1 MRQAEQS
8 VKFNL
13 VIAALGVL
21 SLLTAGSALAQSLS
35 IEPITWNVIGL
46 DSNSPLSGPYR
57 FPIGARVCNTG
68 GSTASNVQATFTW
81 DSANSYINLRPG
93 TAGSGTPGA
102 PAGLPVPPTV
112 IDLPS
117 TNPDTCT
124 DFYFEGEVERV
135 AAAYDTTRR
144 YHITATANGGL
155 SVATA
160 TPRELYVEHLISQS
174 RNSVSDIQLSTTGA
188 VGSYTTIPAGG
199 TMTLMVGQEYWIKLV
214 GSTATNGYEQIETF
228 INFPN
233 TIFQVLSVD
242 TTYTAESSSNM
253 SPPYDRLYGDGCVW
267 ESNPQSP
274 NYRSCLSTGKA
285 GGNIT
290 VTYKVKVLSVPSTN
304 PEALTSLIYDFS
316 GSSYHYNADYGVSTR
331 YARIVNASIEK
342 SFSPK
347 SINPNTTPAGTS
359 TLTFT
364 ITNPGSAPITN
375 VQFTDSLPTNGGAGQ
390 MRITSSTVTFS
401 GFTVNPSPSSLTVG
415 QTSLTFTGATVPALG
430 TATIAVTVTVNA
442 TGTYNNDSENLFI
455 NSPAIDTG
463 DDARDTLVATD
474 RPPGPS
480 TCGTT
485 STLATWTMP
494 TTGQGSGGPPP
505 PYTTRASDVAATDQA
520 AGLTAAGSQSIVAGD
535 TGQTNAWQIADAW
548 PELAPTGAGAPYF
561 QFSLDTSNYGGVGI
575 VFDYDMQPPGGWASG
590 GSANHIYVYSST
602 DGTNYSL
609 AGSFVAT
616 KNGWLTGTRIQA
628 STTGVSVTYFRITAD
643 SRAKNAT
650 TAQLKLDNVTID
662 GCPRPRLPKLS
673 KVFSPTSICTNPTSS
688 EYSTLTFTVKN
699 TDAPGAATALTGVGF
714 ADTLPT
720 GLVID
725 STSTNPPTVSC
736 SAGSLTGATISAA
749 PGTTSISMSGGTL
762 GASSNCTFSVRVRGT
777 VAGSY
782 TNTSGSITSTDTGP
796 NTSSEGT
803 GTASLTAVAQPVI
816 NKTFGTTNLITGQ
829 TTSLTFSITN
839 PNSATDLTGVG
850 FTDTLPSGLVVAT
863 PNGLLGGCGGGT
875 ITATAG
881 SDSVSLSVAT
891 LTKGSS
897 CTFSV
902 NVTGST
908 VGTKDNDVQVTSTNG
923 CTGNTA
929 EASVLVR
936 NQTPKL
942 SLLKQVAAAAG
953 GPWYDTAVIPTG
965 NEVYYRFTVENTGDV
980 ALSNVNITDNPL
992 GALTACNV
1000 TSLPTADADDDDHIS
1015 TCIVGPV
1022 TALAGRRVNT
1032 AQAHANSGAVNSNED
1047 SAAYQ
1052 NYNFGHVPSAYL
1064 NMNLLADGGAYHLN
1078 GDGTD
1083 DTYFGA
1089 SYTSNAA
1096 DGINTSSYTPKATD
1110 DGVTWT
1116 PGVTWS
1122 VATGGSIN
1130 VSVVCGSAQCYMNG
1144 WIDWNR
1150 DNDFNDAGE
1159 QIFSNRTVNDGTVT
1173 LTFSIPAG
1181 TSMDGTYYA
1190 RFRLYPTLPTS
1201 PLPNGQAG
1209 TSVIPLEG
1217 EIEDPF
1223 FYLSGGVV
1231 TPVTLGQV
1239 SVQRRGRG
1247 LQVDWTTETEA
1258 ANVGFNL
1265 IGIRGHEE
1273 VPLTEE
1279 LIPGAL
1285 DALEPQSYGV
1295 WVDDPGLQAV
1305 LIEEVDTHGKVRRHG
1320 PFAVDTTA
1328 GGPPDKHPIDWP
1340 VIQRE
1345 QARLTAERDAK
1356 LPPPQARAR
1365 LLVTRDGIVRVTA
1378 EALTAAGFSFDGQ
1391 KADSLAVLEQ
1401 GASVPIT
1408 VMCGGSAPNPGTRFG
1423 PGCYVEFPGAGLD
1436 TLYTRTNV
1444 YTLLVDNLRAK
1455 RIPLDPSVPAVS
1467 GAPASY
1473 RETAMVEKEL
1483 AYSFNPP
1490 NGDPWYETRISAGK
1504 KPVVRDFSIV
1514 VDALAGDAIPPTLHV
1529 NLWGANSWPASPNH
1543 HVVVALNGV
1552 TLADKLFTGITEVDL
1567 HVPVP
1572 RGVLRA
1578 GTNTLR
1584 LTLPG
1589 DTGVSSDL
1597 IAVDRYGVTF
1607 DRPFVAQQGELTF
1620 EHRAAVFE
1628 VRGLNGPVAAYRRLE
1643 GMGIARLLPQ
1653 VKGSGAEQLVRL
1665 AGSRVSGVY
1674 TVADSTGLVSPQIV
1688 RDPGATISFTGKAD
1702 LLIIA
1707 HPNFVSQAEKYAGSK
1722 EGSGIR
1728 TKVVDI
1734 QAVYDTYGGGVV
1746 GPEPIR
1752 AIVAAAAQRL
1762 GITAVLLV
1770 GGDTYDYFNYLGSG
1784 SISFIPTPYART
1796 DSLITFAPV
1805 DPLYG
1810 DLDGDQI
1817 PEIAVGRW
1825 PVRTVEELDAVIAK
1839 SLRFADRNDPPW
1851 ALLAADRNDGTYSFT
1866 RDSEDFSLLVPPS
1879 WGQTK
1884 AHIDTLGFAD
1894 ARDAVLRGLDAGPT
1908 FVNWVGHSSYGLWS
1922 FERLFTTADALS
1934 LGNAESPFVVTQWGC
1949 WNTYHVL
1956 PAYTTLGHALVLS
1969 PGRGAAA
1976 VIGAATLTGAD
1987 ADRYLAKLLIPGVLS
2002 PGASLGQAMVDAK
2015 RQLAATHPEML
2026 DVILG
2031 TSLLGDPT
2039 LTLPVAG
2046 GAKGR

>member
-13 VIAALGVL
+13 VIAAFGMLC
-21 SLLTAGSALAQSLS
+21 LLTAGSALAATTVSVT
-35 IEPITWNVIGL
+35 PISWNVIGL
-46 DSNSPLSGPYR
+46 DSNNVNVGPNH
-57 FPIGARVCNTG
+57 FPVGVRVCNTG
-68 GSTASNVQATFTW
+68 GESTTVVGTFVFDDSNDKYTG
-81 DSANSYINLRPG
+81 DPYINLRGG
-93 TAGSGTPGA
+93 TEDILPVSGTTTLA
-102 PAGLPVPPTV
+102 A
-112 IDLPS
+112 S
-117 TNPDTCT
+117 ACT
-124 DFYFEGEVERV
+124 DLYYEVAVTRNSN
-135 AAAYDTTRR
+135 AYNNTRR
-144 YHITATANGGL
+144 YRVQVTGSNISPTT
-155 SVATA
+155 SPV
-160 TPRELYVEHLISQS
+160 PRELFVERLISQS
-174 RNSVSDIQLSTTGA
+174 RNAVTDVQLSTTGA
-188 VGSYTTIPAGG
+188 VGSYSSVPAGG

-233 TIFQVLSVD
+233 TIFLVESVA
-242 TTYTAESSSNM
+242 TTYTADSAPLFD
-253 SPPYDRLYGDGCVW
+253 SPTDRLYGDGCQW
-267 ESNPQSP
+267 ENNPLNA
-274 NYRSCLSTGKA
+274 NYRSCLGTGKA
-285 GGNIT
+285 GGDIT
-290 VTYKVKVLSVPSTN
+290 VTYKVRILSIPSNPLSN
-304 PEALTSLIYDFS
+304 PEALTSLVYDFS
-316 GSSYHYNADYGVSTR
+316 GSSYHYNADLAGAVR
-331 YARIVNASIEK
+331 FVRVVNASIEK

-390 MRITSSTVTFS
+390 MSIASTTVTYS

-415 QTSLTFTGATVPALG
+415 QTSLSFTGATVPALSS
-430 TATIAVTVTVNA
+430 ATIAVTVTVTA
-442 TGTYNNDSENLFI
+442 TGTYNNDSNNLFI
-455 NSPAIDTG
+455 NDPAVDTG
-463 DDARDTLVATD
+463 DDAKDTLVATD

-480 TCGTT
+480 SCGTT

-494 TTGQGSGGPPP
+494 TSGQGSGGPPP
-505 PYTTRASDVAATDQA
+505 PYTTKAADVATATA
-520 AGLTAAGSQSIVAGD
+520 SSSGGTSSI
-535 TGQTNAWQIADAW
+535 TNAFGNPINAWRIAGGW
-548 PELAPTGAGAPYF
+548 NTIGSPPLTQNSTPYF
-561 QFSLDTSNYGGVGI
+561 EFQVDSSNYGGLAISFDVYLDGGGDWAGNNNNFPFIHSRGDSGSWTTYAPAGI
-575 VFDYDMQPPGGWASG
+575 DKGKWITLSVPYTSV
-590 GSANHIYVYSST
+590 S
-602 DGTNYSL
+602 
-609 AGSFVAT
+609 
-616 KNGWLTGTRIQA
+616 
-628 STTGVSVTYFRITAD
+628 TGVSTTTFRINFTGAD
-643 SRAKNAT
+643 KAAAAVNI
-650 TAQLKLDNVTID
+650 DNVVIT
-662 GCPRPRLPKLS
+662 GCPRLLEPGLTKS
-673 KVFSPTSICTNPTSS
+673 FSPTSICTNPTSS
-688 EYSTLTFTVKN
+688 NYSTLTFTFTNPN
-699 TDAPGAATALTGVGF
+699 TSSLTGVGF
-714 ADTLPT
+714 ADTLPL
-720 GLVID
+720 GLEVND
-725 STSTNPPTVSC
+725 PNGSPTVSC
-736 SAGSLTGATISAA
+736 STGSSSGHTISAVA
-749 PGTTSISMSGGTL
+749 GSRTISLSGATL
-762 GASSNCTFSVRVRGT
+762 AASSNCSFSVYVKGT
-777 VAGSY
+777 TAGSY
-782 TNTSGSITSTDTGP
+782 TNTSGSISSTETGV
-796 NTSSEGT
+796 NTTASGT
-803 GTASLTAVAQPVI
+803 GTSSLTAVAQPVV

-839 PNSATDLTGVG
+839 PNGLTSLTGVA
-850 FTDTLPSGLVVAT
+850 FTDTLPAGLDVSSSTSSV
-863 PNGLLGGCGGGT
+863 CGGTNNLVLTDNGSDPNQDT
-875 ITATAG
+875 IALSSTTLAAG
-881 SDSVSLSVAT
+881 ST
-891 LTKGSS
+891 

-902 NVTGST
+902 TVTGST
-908 VGTKDNDVQVTSTNG
+908 AGEKTNSVQVTSANG

-936 NQTPKL
+936 DQTPKL

-953 GPWYDTAVIPTG
+953 GPWYDTAVIPAG

-992 GALTACNV
+992 GVLTACNV
-1000 TSLPTADADDDDHIS
+1000 TSLPTADADDDDHIT

-1032 AQAHANSGAVNSNED
+1032 AQAHANSDTVDSNED

-1052 NYNFGHVPSAYL
+1052 NYNFGHVPSVYL

-1116 PGVTWS
+1116 PGITWS
-1122 VATGGSIN
+1122 VATGGSLN
-1130 VSVVCGSAQCYMNG
+1130 VTVVCGSAQCYMNG

-1173 LTFSIPAG
+1173 LTFTIPAG
-1181 TSMDGTYYA
+1181 TSMDGTYYS

-1258 ANVGFNL
+1258 ANVGFKL
-1265 IGIRGHEE
+1265 IGLRGHEE

-1295 WVDDPGLQAV
+1295 YVDDPGLQAV

-1328 GGPPDKHPIDWP
+1328 GGPHEKHPIDWP

-1345 QARLTAERDAK
+1345 QARLTADREGK

-1391 KADSLAVLEQ
+1391 RADSLAVIEQ
-1401 GASVPIT
+1401 GVSVPIT

-1423 PGCYVEFPGAGLD
+1423 PGCYVEFPGAALD
-1436 TLYTRTNV
+1436 TLYTKTNV

-1467 GAPASY
+1467 GAPGSY

-1514 VDALAGDAIPPTLHV
+1514 VDALAGDATPPTLHV

-1552 TLADKLFTGITEVDL
+1552 TVADRLFTGITEVDL

-1607 DRPFVAQQGELTF
+1607 DRPFIAQQGELTF
-1620 EHRAAVFE
+1620 EHRAQVLE
-1628 VRGLNGPVAAYRRLE
+1628 VRGLSGPVVAYRRLE

-1688 RDPGATISFTGKAD
+1688 RDPGATVSFTGKAD

-1707 HPNFVSQAEKYAGSK
+1707 HPNFLSQAEKYAGLK

-1728 TKVVDI
+1728 TTVVDV

-1752 AIVAAAAQRL
+1752 ALVAHAAQRL
-1762 GITAVLLV
+1762 GIRAVLLV

-1784 SISFIPTPYART
+1784 SISFVPTPYART

-1839 SLRFADRNDPPW
+1839 SVRFADRNDPPW

-1866 RDSEDFSLLVPPS
+1866 RDSEDFSLLLPLS

-1894 ARDAVLRGLDAGPT
+1894 ARNTVLRGLDAGPT

-1922 FERLFTTADALS
+1922 FERLFTTADAQA
-1934 LGNAESPFVVTQWGC
+1934 LGNAETPFVVTQWGC
-1949 WNTYHVL
+1949 GNTYHVL

-1969 PGRGAAA
+1969 PERGAAA

-1987 ADRYLAKLLIPGVLS
+1987 ADRYLAKLLIPTLLS
-2002 PGASLGQAMVDAK
+2002 PGTSLGQAMVDAK

-2026 DVILG
+2026 DVIIG

>member
-1 MRQAEQS
+1 MRQADQS
-8 VKFNL
+8 VKANL
-13 VIAALGVL
+13 VIAALGVVCLL
-21 SLLTAGSALAQSLS
+21 SAGSALAQATLT
-35 IEPITWNVIGL
+35 IEPITWNVVGL
-46 DSNSPLSGPYR
+46 DSNNPTVGPYR

-68 GSTASNVQATFTW
+68 GADASNVQATFTW

-102 PAGLPVPPTV
+102 PAGLPVPPT
-112 IDLPS
+112 IINLPS

-124 DFYFEGEVERV
+124 DFYFEGEVTRHSD
-135 AAAYDTTRR
+135 AHNTTRR
-144 YHITATANGGL
+144 YHITATANGGAL

-160 TPRELYVEHLISQS
+160 TPRELYVEKLISQS
-174 RNSVSDIQLSTTGA
+174 RNSVSDMQLSTTGA
-188 VGSYTTIPAGG
+188 GGPYTSYLAGE
-199 TMTLMVGQEYWIKLV
+199 TMTLMVGNTYWIKLV
-214 GSTATNGYEQIETF
+214 GSTATNGCEQIETF

-233 TIFQVLSVD
+233 TIFQVESAV
-242 TTYTAESSSNM
+242 TTYTA
-253 SPPYDRLYGDGCVW
+253 PPSTTTDRLYGDACQW
-267 ESNPQSP
+267 ENNPLSP

-290 VTYKVKVLSVPSTN
+290 VTYKVKILSVPSTN

-316 GSSYHYNADYGVSTR
+316 GSSYHYDADFGGSVR
-331 YARIVNASIEK
+331 FVRVVNASIEK
-342 SFSPK
+342 SFAPK
-347 SINPNTTPAGTS
+347 AIRPGQTS

-364 ITNPGSAPITN
+364 LKNPGPTQISSVN
-375 VQFTDSLPTNGGAGQ
+375 FTDLLPANVTVSGTPTASQCGGTVAVTDVDTRKQIGFTGGVIAGLGSCT
-390 MRITSSTVTFS
+390 ITLDVTSSTV
-401 GFTVNPSPSSLTVG
+401 
-415 QTSLTFTGATVPALG
+415 
-430 TATIAVTVTVNA
+430 
-442 TGTYNNDSENLFI
+442 GTYPNTTSHLFI
-455 NSPAIDTG
+455 GIDDTG
-463 DDARDTLVATD
+463 SFGSDTLVVSDANL
-474 RPPGPS
+474 PPS
-480 TCGTT
+480 SCGTPV
-485 STLATWTMP
+485 SMATWTMP
-494 TTGQGSGGPPP
+494 TNTGTPPP
-505 PYTTRASDVAATDQA
+505 LYTTKAADVATATA
-520 AGLTAAGSQSIVAGD
+520 AASLTALGSQSYV
-535 TGQTNAWQIADAW
+535 TGRTTFGWSLLDAW
-548 PELAPTGAGAPYF
+548 SVADTPNPAAAPYF
-561 QFSLDTSNYGGVGI
+561 QFVVDSSNYGGLQITLDHTLDPNGT
-575 VFDYDMQPPGGWASG
+575 WA
-590 GSANHIYVYSST
+590 ARNYLHVYSSA
-602 DGTNYSL
+602 DGTNFTEINTHSI
-609 AGSFVAT
+609 S
-616 KNGWLTGTRIQA
+616 KNWETSGPYA
-628 STTGVSVTYFRITAD
+628 AATTGVSQTWFRIVFTGRKTGDPTSAGV
-643 SRAKNAT
+643 
-650 TAQLKLDNVTID
+650 LDNVSFT
-662 GCPRPRLPKLS
+662 GCPRPSGSPPTLS
-673 KVFSPTSICTNPTSS
+673 KAFSPVTIQEGTSS
-688 EYSTLTFTVKN
+688 ALTFT
-699 TDAPGAATALTGVGF
+699 F
-714 ADTLPT
+714 
-720 GLVID
+720 
-725 STSTNPPTVSC
+725 
-736 SAGSLTGATISAA
+736 
-749 PGTTSISMSGGTL
+749 
-762 GASSNCTFSVRVRGT
+762 SNV
-777 VAGSY
+777 
-782 TNTSGSITSTDTGP
+782 N
-796 NTSSEGT
+796 
-803 GTASLTAVAQPVI
+803 
-816 NKTFGTTNLITGQ
+816 TTNLSGI
-829 TTSLTFSITN
+829 S
-839 PNSATDLTGVG
+839 
-850 FTDTLPSGLVVAT
+850 FTDTLPNGLVVAT
-863 PNGLLGGCGGGT
+863 PNGLSSITCTAGSVLTPPPT
-875 ITATAG
+875 ITATSG
-881 SDSVSLSVAT
+881 TREITMSGLGLSGVPPAT
-891 LTKGSS
+891 CS
-897 CTFSV
+897 FSV
-902 NVTGST
+902 NVLGQYSGQYTNVSGSISS
-908 VGTKDNDVQVTSTNG
+908 TSTGPNTSPSG
-923 CTGNTA
+923 YGTSSLTVVAPPVINKVFGASEIFTNTSTTLTFLITNPNSFESLTGVAFSDPLPAGVDVSPDSSSQCGGTLTLANTNPDTVSLASGSLAAGTSCRFSVTVTGTTAGLKENVTGNVIATGPISLTGNTA
-929 EASVLVR
+929 NASMLVR
-936 NQTPKL
+936 DQAPKL
-942 SLLKQVAAAAG
+942 SLLKQVAASAT
-953 GPWYDTAVIPTG
+953 GPWYETAVIPTG
-965 NEVYYRFTVENTGDV
+965 QSVYYKFTVENTGDV
-980 ALSNVNITDNPL
+980 Q
-992 GALTACNV
+992 LTSVNV
-1000 TSLPTADADDDDHIS
+1000 TDTPGTDVCTSQPSWKTTLPVAVANPPEDHIG
-1015 TCIVGPV
+1015 TCVIGPV

-1078 GDGTD
+1078 GDDTD

-1089 SYTSNAA
+1089 SYTSTAA

-1116 PGVTWS
+1116 PGIIWS
-1122 VATGGSIN
+1122 VATGGSLN
-1130 VSVVCGSAQCYMNG
+1130 VTVVCGSAQCYMNG

-1173 LTFSIPAG
+1173 LTFTIPAG
-1181 TSMDGTYYA
+1181 TSMDGTYYS

-1258 ANVGFNL
+1258 ANVGFKL
-1265 IGIRGHEE
+1265 IGLRGHEE

-1295 WVDDPGLQAV
+1295 YVDDPGLQAV

-1328 GGPPDKHPIDWP
+1328 GGPHEKHPIDWP

-1345 QARLTAERDAK
+1345 QARLTADREGK

-1391 KADSLAVLEQ
+1391 RADSLAVIEQ
-1401 GASVPIT
+1401 GVSVPIT

-1423 PGCYVEFPGAGLD
+1423 PGCYVEFPGAALD
-1436 TLYTRTNV
+1436 TLYTKTNV

-1467 GAPASY
+1467 GAPGSY

-1514 VDALAGDAIPPTLHV
+1514 VDALAGDATPPTLHV

-1552 TLADKLFTGITEVDL
+1552 TVADRLFTGITEVDL

-1607 DRPFVAQQGELTF
+1607 DRPFIAQQGELTF
-1620 EHRAAVFE
+1620 EHRAQVLE
-1628 VRGLNGPVAAYRRLE
+1628 VRGLSGPVVAYRRLE

-1688 RDPGATISFTGKAD
+1688 RDPGATVSFTGKAD

-1707 HPNFVSQAEKYAGSK
+1707 HPNFLSQAEKYAGLK
-1722 EGSGIR
+1722 EGSGIC
-1728 TKVVDI
+1728 TTVVDV

-1752 AIVAAAAQRL
+1752 ALVAHAAQRL
-1762 GITAVLLV
+1762 GIRAVLLV

-1839 SLRFADRNDPPW
+1839 SVRFADRNDPPW

-1866 RDSEDFSLLVPPS
+1866 RDSEDFSLLLPLS

-1894 ARDAVLRGLDAGPT
+1894 ARNTVLRGLDAGPT
-1908 FVNWVGHSSYGLWS
+1908 FANWVGHSSYGLWS
-1922 FERLFTTADALS
+1922 FERLFTTADVLA
-1934 LGNAESPFVVTQWGC
+1934 LGNAETPFVVTQWGC

-1987 ADRYLAKLLIPGVLS
+1987 ADRYLAKLLIPTLLS
-2002 PGASLGQAMVDAK
+2002 PGTSLGQAMVDAK